1 MFCWTVSINRFGW
14 VRITIAQWW
23 RYQACELHFMSL
35 NLPWAFVHIYWLK
48 IFENQFFIQNCIFFH
63 QFDLYISFASVYLY
77 NNQVN
82 FLLILETISQDVMSH
97 LKLKEASWQGGF
109 QQCSDRNQP
118 SNMKRV
124 KNFKFQGWGVRVAGR
139 GVYNARAYILTH
151 MDEKKK
157 SKILSICKLHTLYN
171 KAFQTSDTE
180 EAD

>member
-97 LKLKEASWQGGF
+97 LKLKEARWQCGF

-118 SNMKRV
+118 SNLKRV
-124 KNFKFQGWGVRVAGR
+124 KSFKFKRVAGR
-139 GVYNARAYILTH
+139 GVYNARAHILTH
-151 MDEKKK
+151 MDKKMLKKK
-157 SKILSICKLHTLYN
+157 WKVINLQVTYSV
-171 KAFQTSDTE
+171 
-180 EAD
+180 

>member
-1 MFCWTVSINRFGW
+1 MSQDVDLNVNCISW
-14 VRITIAQWW
+14 VQICLGAG
-23 RYQACELHFMSL
+23 
-35 NLPWAFVHIYWLK
+35 AFVNIYWLTFLRINFLSK
-48 IFENQFFIQNCIFFH
+48 
-63 QFDLYISFASVYLY
+63 LAL
-77 NNQVN
+77 

-157 SKILSICKLHTLYN
+157 VKCYQSASYILCIIRHSRRLIQRKLIKQKIW
-171 KAFQTSDTE
+171 
-180 EAD
+180 